1 MKKLTLA
8 LVLTLCGARVYGQ
21 LPQEEIAINAEQ
33 IQALNAALET
43 AVKDT
48 KSIDAVCQELGLQ
61 KEEVKGWFARHKVL
75 TGAGSL
81 LVVYATLLGLSC
93 CGQEAQYSNG
103 KLTTDLGSLKKGES
117 VTKMIQVRNALS
129 KLAFLQKPIALAASG
144 GQAGYAK
151 FAASKNKVRNSMI
164 TLAIAALV
172 LFAGYEI
179 YQGKD
184 SAFFALC
191 NKLFGKKEV
200 APAVSEVVA
209 EPAAQPVA
217 EEVAKAEVPATTTE
231 VVAPAAA

>member
-8 LVLTLCGARVYGQ
+8 LVLALCGARVYGQ
-21 LPQEEIAINAEQ
+21 LPQEEIAINADAVNAEQ
-33 IQALNAALET
+33 IQALNAALE
-43 AVKDT
+43 AAEKDT

-61 KEEVKGWFARHKVL
+61 KEEVKGLFARHKVL

-81 LVVYATLLGLSC
+81 LVVYATLLGLSY
-93 CGQEAQYSNG
+93 CGQA
-103 KLTTDLGSLKKGES
+103 TTLQQQGSA
-117 VTKMIQVRNALS
+117 TKVMKVRNALS

-144 GQAGYAK
+144 SQAGYAK

-164 TLAIAALV
+164 TLVIAALV

-200 APAVSEVVA
+200 APVVSEVVA